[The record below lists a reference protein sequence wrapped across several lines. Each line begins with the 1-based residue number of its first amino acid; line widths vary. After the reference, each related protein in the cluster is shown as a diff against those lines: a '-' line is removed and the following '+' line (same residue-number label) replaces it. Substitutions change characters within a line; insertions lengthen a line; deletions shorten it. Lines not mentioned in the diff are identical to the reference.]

1 MIEING
7 LTQYQ
12 VSLLDEMWAC
22 DSMEDFDEFL
32 EALDPE
38 DRAEAMRL
46 KQMILLAF
54 PTTDYPQLMKHCYCQ
69 VPHCQRSMHLVYLP

>member
-7 LTQYQ
+7 LTPYQ

-22 DSMEDFDEFL
+22 DTWQDFEEFL

-38 DRAEAMRL
+38 DRAEALRL
-46 KQMILLAF
+46 QRMILLAEM
-54 PTTDYPQLMKHCYCQ
+54 DE
-69 VPHCQRSMHLVYLP
+69 LVAKSPLKEANEVLDKFRL

>member
-1 MIEING
+1 MIQING

-22 DSMEDFDEFL
+22 DSMEDFEEFM

-38 DRAEAMRL
+38 DRAEALRL
-46 KQMILLAF
+46 QRMILLAELDEVVAKSPLKEANEVLDKF
-54 PTTDYPQLMKHCYCQ
+54 RL
-69 VPHCQRSMHLVYLP
+69 

>member
-7 LTQYQ
+7 LTPYQ

-22 DSMEDFDEFL
+22 DTFEDFEEFL

-38 DRAEAMRL
+38 DRAQALRL
-46 KQMILLAF
+46 QRMILLAELDEVVAKMPLTEANKVLDKF
-54 PTTDYPQLMKHCYCQ
+54 RL
-69 VPHCQRSMHLVYLP
+69 

>member
-7 LTQYQ
+7 LTPYQ

-22 DSMEDFDEFL
+22 DTFEDFEEFL

-38 DRAEAMRL
+38 DRAQALRL
-46 KQMILLAF
+46 QRMILLAELDEHVAKMPLTEANKVLDKF
-54 PTTDYPQLMKHCYCQ
+54 RL
-69 VPHCQRSMHLVYLP
+69 

>member
-7 LTQYQ
+7 LTPYQ

-22 DSMEDFDEFL
+22 DTWQDFEEFL

-38 DRAEAMRL
+38 DRAEALRL
-46 KQMILLAF
+46 QRMILLAEM
-54 PTTDYPQLMKHCYCQ
+54 DE
-69 VPHCQRSMHLVYLP
+69 LVAKSPLKEANEVIDKFRL

>member
-1 MIEING
+1 MIQING
-7 LTQYQ
+7 LTPYQ

-22 DSMEDFDEFL
+22 DSMEDFEEFL

-46 KQMILLAF
+46 QRMILLAELDEVVARS
-54 PTTDYPQLMKHCYCQ
+54 PMKEAKELLDKF
-69 VPHCQRSMHLVYLP
+69 RL

>member
-7 LTQYQ
+7 LTPYQ

-22 DSMEDFDEFL
+22 DTWQDFEEFM

-38 DRAEAMRL
+38 DRGEALRL
-46 KQMILLAF
+46 QRMILLAEM
-54 PTTDYPQLMKHCYCQ
+54 DE
-69 VPHCQRSMHLVYLP
+69 LVAKSPLKEANEVLDKFRL